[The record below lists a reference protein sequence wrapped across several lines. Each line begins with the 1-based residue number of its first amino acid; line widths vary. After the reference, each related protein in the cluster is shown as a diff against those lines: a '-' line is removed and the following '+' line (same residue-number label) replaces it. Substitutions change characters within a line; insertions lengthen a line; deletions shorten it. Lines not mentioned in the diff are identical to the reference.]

1 MMHDDLNRVVLQAVG
16 LTTNEQQK
24 IVDSDTRQQ
33 LLYKDKNMRYSSSN
47 SVPITKQD
55 VIFDPSSNKGQMK
68 ALFDHFTNKIED
80 EDGTYVKMSYEVQN
94 GEKSALTYEVDGV
107 KVTTNS
113 YYNDSLKY
121 IEAIE
126 RLNGCEDIGYLQ
138 QYDKENEKPKPTKS
152 KRKKKP
158 LFG

>member
-1 MMHDDLNRVVLQAVG
+1 MSYFTV
-16 LTTNEQQK
+16 TNEQQK

-126 RLNGCEDIGYLQ
+126 RLNGCEDVGYLQ